1 MPTNRL
7 LRTAA
12 PIALAAFA
20 LTACGPE
27 NSAPAAAAK
36 GTFAE
41 PLALKT
47 SADVSE
53 THFPDN
59 AKTQLSVTPAS
70 VVKGDKAAVDKL
82 GVGLLDGK
90 TPYYVTTT
98 YTHKGGAQDGVVSFN
113 HKLLLHGTDPQ
124 RAYSFAP
131 SWGAKFEPCQ
141 EASDNDLKLAEGKS
155 VTTCEIYLVPEN
167 VQPLFVGFQGERDTS
182 SPSNETGTAPEV
194 VWKVG

>member
-1 MPTNRL
+1 MTTNRL

-12 PIALAAFA
+12 PIALAALA

-27 NSAPAAAAK
+27 NNGPAATQK
-36 GTFAE
+36 GTFTE

-47 SADVSE
+47 PADVSE

-59 AKTQLSVTPAS
+59 AKTQLSVTPVS
-70 VVKGDKAAVDKL
+70 VVKGDKAAVEKL
-82 GVGLLDGK
+82 GVGLLEGK

-98 YTHKGGAQDGVVSFN
+98 YAHKGGAADLGSFN
-113 HKLLLHGTDPQ
+113 HKLLLHGTDRQ
-124 RAYSFAP
+124 SAYFSAP
-131 SWGAKFEPCQ
+131 SWGTKFEPCQ
-141 EASDNDLKLAEGKS
+141 EASDGDMRLADGKS

-167 VQPLFVGFQGERDTS
+167 VQPVFVGFQGDRDDR
-182 SPSNETGTAPEV
+182 SPSHETGTAPEV